1 MPAVILINPKYD
13 YNVAGIEEITTV
25 AEMLREHRGFC
36 EPDLVGWECR

>member
-25 AEMLREHRGFC
+25 VTGERNR
-36 EPDLVGWECR
+36 